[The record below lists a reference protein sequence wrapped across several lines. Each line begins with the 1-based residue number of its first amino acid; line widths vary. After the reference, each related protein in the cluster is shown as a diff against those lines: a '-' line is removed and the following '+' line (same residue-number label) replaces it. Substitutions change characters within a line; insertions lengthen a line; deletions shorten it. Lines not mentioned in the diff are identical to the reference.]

1 MHHASFVLKNIKK
14 KSSSQMNSN
23 WTNCTLVYLVQNQMF
38 EFVKNFE
45 SVVLDVV
52 LEDLILY

>member
-1 MHHASFVLKNIKK
+1 
-14 KSSSQMNSN
+14 MNSN

-52 LEDLILY
+52 LEDLISY